1 MSQFIILF
9 APGNLQREMPFGE
22 EVAEFAKQNI
32 DLYEQFPV
40 TFVTEKTGVDAAEEA
55 FDLTN
60 NPCRSEDRRN
70 AGFLNHRSL
79 STGDV
84 VRVLQFREPVT
95 EYVCLSVG
103 WKKLD

>member
-9 APGNLQREMPFGE
+9 APGWLRRDMYGE
-22 EVAEFAKQNI
+22 KGSMSALARANI

-40 TFVTEKTGVDAAEEA
+40 TFATEKTGEDAAEEA

-60 NPCRSEDRRN
+60 NPSRDEDRRI
-70 AGFLNHRSL
+70 AGFVNHRSL

-103 WKKLD
+103 WKKL